1 MAQPVILA
9 FGGTA
14 TWIRK
19 PFEALAAHASVIAV
33 TPRDPLDW
41 LREHGNANE
50 GRQALPAG
58 FNASSLLAPFGWA
71 SSIMSAFQPA
81 LWRRALASN
90 ELTEHDVQAVFVAS
104 PHYFPL
110 VRAIVGRV
118 PVYYYAADSYRDY
131 PGWDALAMT
140 NAERSM
146 VQAASRSFFVSDAM
160 AMRAADEYGVAPEKT
175 AVSMNATGEEF
186 LDAGSSSPSYDEV
199 AAQLASLPRPIV
211 AIIGAVS
218 YRLDF
223 ALLTKCADSPHVGS
237 MLFVGPDVDIAMA
250 PDEAARLAQLRRH
263 PKCRFVGARPH
274 AELPVWNSL
283 SDVALIP
290 YRRSDLNHFC
300 SPMRL
305 FDHLASGRPVV
316 SNDACHQVRRFEH
329 LVGIGATDEEVLQK
343 LEDACAGTGA
353 GKSNAREAVRNGHL
367 WKHRAQA
374 IYEALCRTAP

>member
-1 MAQPVILA
+1 MAQRVILA
-9 FGGTA
+9 FGGSA

-19 PFEALAAHASVIAV
+19 PLEALASHARVIAV
-33 TPRDPLDW
+33 TPKDPLVWFRD
-41 LREHGNANE
+41 RSIRSS
-50 GRQALPAG
+50 GRQSPPAN
-58 FNASSLLAPFGWA
+58 FKAASLLAPFGWA
-71 SSIMSAFQPA
+71 SSLAGICQPA

-90 ELTEHDVQAVFVAS
+90 ELGERDVQAVFVAS

-110 VRAIVGRV
+110 VRAAIERV
-118 PVYYYAADSYRDY
+118 PVYYYAVDSYRDY
-131 PGWDALAMT
+131 PGWNARAMAQ
-140 NAERSM
+140 AERNI
-146 VQAASRSFFVSDAM
+146 VCAATRSFFVSDAM
-160 AMRAADEYGVAPEKT
+160 AMRAADEYRVAPEKT

-186 LDAGSSSPSYDEV
+186 LDAGPSSPSYDEV
-199 AAQLASLPRPIV
+199 AAQLASMPRPIV

-237 MLFVGPDVDIAMA
+237 MLFVGPDVDVAMD
-250 PDEAARLAQLRRH
+250 PGEAARLAQLRRH

-274 AELPVWNSL
+274 AELPLWNSL

-353 GKSNAREAVRNGHL
+353 GQSNARETVRNGHL